1 MHIDSEYEKL
11 IKEGYIEAG
20 TLVVHVDDLAKMEIS
35 SHVHED
41 MKREGARGERQDK
54 SVVIVDKHGNRKR
67 ASHIPFG
74 NNKKGVKLSDG
85 SFMNSDELMAAMN
98 EAISQLKPGTIL
110 VDRKGRFTTPE
121 ELLQVVNQA
130 AGKILI
136 GEIPGNIR
144 NLGRLVSVVGA
155 DSETVH
161 RKGTMVIG
169 PKSFD
174 IGEGEFVNFEEF
186 MKALNDYVIM
196 YKGEETK
203 KDPEPVPQ
211 PIEPKTPTDKENDNP
226 ILVRVVRKYK
236 NRLAAWL
243 LLLALLATALT
254 GFRKEIK
261 YEDQLVPRSQIVQM
275 TRLVERENLHYHIQE
290 MEYEDIL
297 ETYQQF
303 MLRNASELNIGDPF
317 YLQDGDEFY
326 ETSSLTGR
334 KGIVGQ
340 GIRKAGNYDVTG
352 ISIYCNNHYY
362 GSFVDLDAS
371 EAGYNLGTFINNTVT
386 KYGLNYDELEL
397 RLHLGN
403 SKDYTIAGWSNIS
416 SLIQEDEITPEVI
429 GKKAVEG
436 STYDGV
442 VTNFT
447 GSTITIDTLDGKV
460 EIPVMDASGKLYEAG
475 TTVYGSN
482 GQEYIISDLEI
493 VDETVRIRE
502 SVTQTEYVNEQVAV
516 GKKLTWRVQDCNL
529 TVAIAPLL
537 AALASYIATKKKNK
551 EAEKNPN
558 FFEFEDEAEYQKF
571 KKEFEEAKEKYE
583 KTSGFKK
590 MIKDV
595 FYRKEVDLLQRL
607 TEEQI
612 QALYA
617 AIRNCHNG
625 DYSYN
630 PSDKIEFKNGK
641 IIITFKDGRHQDITD
656 IIMPSIA
663 QIGKE
668 NSYETEGR
676 LELEEEEKNE
686 VRTR

>member
-1 MHIDSEYEKL
+1 MHIDSEYERL
-11 IKEGYIEAG
+11 IKEGYIEDG
-20 TLVVHVDDLAKMEIS
+20 TLVVYIDDLTKMDLSPTE
-35 SHVHED
+35 VKPD
-41 MKREGARGERQDK
+41 GVQGERQDK
-54 SVVIVDKHGNRKR
+54 DVIVIDKQGRSKKV
-67 ASHIPFG
+67 SSILLG
-74 NNKKGVKLSDG
+74 KNKKQVQLGDG
-85 SFMNSDELMAAMN
+85 SFINSDELLEAIR
-98 EAISQLKPGTIL
+98 EAISRLDKGSIV
-110 VDRKGRFTTPE
+110 VDKKGRVLNPE
-121 ELLQVVNQA
+121 DLLKVAEEA
-130 AGKILI
+130 AGKVKI
-136 GEIPGNIR
+136 GGISGKVTNQEARSWSIEGAHSDVEHKKGLVFLGNDKVE
-144 NLGRLVSVVGA
+144 L
-155 DSETVH
+155 
-161 RKGTMVIG
+161 K
-169 PKSFD
+169 
-174 IGEGEFVNFEEF
+174 EGEYISAEEF
-186 MKALNDYVIM
+186 LKALQEYMVL
-196 YKGEETK
+196 KPK
-203 KDPEPVPQ
+203 KEEPVP
-211 PIEPKTPTDKENDNP
+211 PIPPVPPKPPTDKEKDDP
-226 ILVRVVRKYK
+226 IFVRVIRKYK
-236 NRLAAWL
+236 NKLAAWL

-254 GFRKEIK
+254 GFRVHDK
-261 YEDQLVPRSQIVQM
+261 YETQLVPDEQIV
-275 TRLVERENLHYHIQE
+275 LVEQLMERENLYYTIQG

-297 ETYQQF
+297 ETSKQF
-303 MLRNASELNIGDPF
+303 LIRHASELKIGAPF
-317 YLQDGDEFY
+317 AVQNGDEFY
-326 ETSSLTGR
+326 ETSALTGR
-334 KGIVGQ
+334 KGIIGQ
-340 GIRKAGNYDVTG
+340 GLRQAGNYDVTG
-352 ISIYCNNHYY
+352 ISVYCNNQYY

-371 EAGYNLGTFINNTVT
+371 EAGYNLGTFINDIVT
-386 KYGLNYDELEL
+386 KHGLNYDDLEL

-403 SKDYTIAGWSNIS
+403 SKNHTVAGWADIS
-416 SLIQEDEITPEVI
+416 SLLKADEITPEVI

-442 VTNFT
+442 VNDFT
-447 GSTITIDTLDGKV
+447 GTTITIDTIDGKV
-460 EIPVMDASGKLYEAG
+460 EIPAMDASGKLYEAG
-475 TTVYGSN
+475 TTVYGN
-482 GQEYIISDLEI
+482 DGKEYIISSLEI
-493 VDETVRIRE
+493 VEEDYTVTE
-502 SVTQTEYVNEQVAV
+502 SVTQTVYREEQVAV

-537 AALASYIATKKKNK
+537 GALASHIATKKKNK

>member
-1 MHIDSEYEKL
+1 MHIDSEYERL

-20 TLVVHVDDLAKMEIS
+20 TLVVYVDDLTKMDLSTTE
-35 SHVHED
+35 VKPD
-41 MKREGARGERQDK
+41 GVKGERQDK
-54 SVVIVDKHGNRKR
+54 DVVVIDKQGRSKKV
-67 ASHIPFG
+67 SSILLG
-74 NNKKGVKLSDG
+74 KNKKQVQLGDG
-85 SFMNSDELMAAMN
+85 SFINSDELLVAIH
-98 EAISQLKPGTIL
+98 EAVSRLDKGSIV
-110 VDRKGRFTTPE
+110 VDKKGRALNPE
-121 ELLQVVNQA
+121 DLLKVAEEA
-130 AGKILI
+130 AGKVRI
-136 GEIPGNIR
+136 GSISSKVTNQEARSWSIEGAHSDVEHKKGLVFLGNDKVDLR
-144 NLGRLVSVVGA
+144 
-155 DSETVH
+155 
-161 RKGTMVIG
+161 
-169 PKSFD
+169 
-174 IGEGEFVNFEEF
+174 EGEYISVEEF
-186 MKALNDYVIM
+186 LKALQEYMVL
-196 YKGEETK
+196 KPK
-203 KDPEPVPQ
+203 KEEPVL
-211 PIEPKTPTDKENDNP
+211 PKPPTDKENESP
-226 ILVRVVRKYK
+226 IFVRVVRKYK

-243 LLLALLATALT
+243 LLLALLVTALT

-261 YEDQLVPRSQIVQM
+261 YEEQLIPHSQIVQM
-275 TRLVERENLHYHIQE
+275 TRLVERENLHYHIQG
-290 MEYEDIL
+290 MEYEDVL

-303 MLRNASELNIGDPF
+303 MLRYASELNIGDSF

-326 ETSSLTGR
+326 ETSALTGR

-352 ISIYCNNHYY
+352 ISVYCNDQYY

-371 EAGYNLGTFINNTVT
+371 EAGYNLGKFIDGIVT
-386 KYGLNYDELEL
+386 KNGFNYDELEL
-397 RLHLGN
+397 RLHFGN
-403 SKDYTIAGWSNIS
+403 SKDYTVAGWSNIS

-442 VTNFT
+442 ITNFT

-460 EIPVMDASGKLYEAG
+460 EIPIMDASGKLYEAG
-475 TTVYGSN
+475 TTVYGN
-482 GQEYIISDLEI
+482 NNQEYIISSLDMVEE
-493 VDETVRIRE
+493 DYTVTE
-502 SVTQTEYVNEQVAV
+502 SVTQTVYKEEQVAV